1 MGPGAVG
8 SIASKCS
15 FSFFFTLLSQLFR
28 ELRLSD
34 VFKQLFKVSE
44 RIWGGFGRISDVF
57 LNDFSRFVP
66 KT

>member
-1 MGPGAVG
+1 MQ
-8 SIASKCS
+8 
-15 FSFFFTLLSQLFR
+15 FFVFVFTLLSQLFR

-34 VFKQLFKVSE
+34 VFKQLFIVSD

-57 LNDFSRFVP
+57 LNDFSRFVL